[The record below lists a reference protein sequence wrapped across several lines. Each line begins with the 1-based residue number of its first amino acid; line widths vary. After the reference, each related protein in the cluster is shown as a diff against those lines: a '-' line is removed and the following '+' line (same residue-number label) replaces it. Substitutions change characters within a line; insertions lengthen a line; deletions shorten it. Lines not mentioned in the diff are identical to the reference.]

1 MARSKSR
8 ADALDAAFD
17 HLGAAER
24 MHTLQARPSTLVSLL
39 AINDKAART
48 LTRHFD
54 RKSGRDAGP
63 PQRGRAPESL
73 GPVMMSY
80 RSHLEASEFLQFL
93 LTSWHQDQWRFDRDA
108 FLALYELHI
117 ACLQREG
124 ALPELTFE
132 HALLVA
138 DHANRGKLRMARCEL
153 CSTHFLQ
160 TLAMIQVGEM
170 LSHGECPYCRQLSSA
185 TGSGGGR
192 LRINPTSKR
201 RFLRVLGKDL
211 EHRGT

>member
-1 MARSKSR
+1 MTRSTSR
-8 ADALDAAFD
+8 VDALDAAFD
-17 HLGAAER
+17 HLSAAER
-24 MHTLQARPSTLVSLL
+24 MHALEARPSTLVSLL

-48 LTRHFD
+48 LTRHLD
-54 RKSGRDAGP
+54 RKSGRAAAP
-63 PQRGRAPESL
+63 PTRGRAPESL

-93 LTSWHQDQWRFDRDA
+93 WTSWHQDHWRFDRDA
-108 FLALYELHI
+108 FIALYELHC
-117 ACLQREG
+117 AGLQREG
-124 ALPELTFE
+124 ATPELTFE

-138 DHANRGKLRMARCEL
+138 DHANRGKLRMVRCEL
-153 CSTHFLQ
+153 CSTHYLQ
-160 TLAMIQVGEM
+160 TIAMIQVGEM

-201 RFLRVLGKDL
+201 RFLRILGKNLD
-211 EHRGT
+211 HAGS